1 MIAGATRITPE
12 QELEYREAFQMFD
25 KNGDGCISVNELG
38 TVMRSVGQNPNNEE
52 LQTIINDV
60 DADGNGTL
68 DFQEFC
74 QMMARQIR
82 ETT

>member
-1 MIAGATRITPE
+1 MIAGAARITPE

>member
-1 MIAGATRITPE
+1 
-12 QELEYREAFQMFD
+12 MFD
-25 KNGDGCISVNELG
+25 KNGDGCISVAELG

-68 DFQEFC
+68 DF
-74 QMMARQIR
+74 
-82 ETT
+82 

>member
-1 MIAGATRITPE
+1 MIAGTARITPE

-25 KNGDGCISVNELG
+25 KNGDGCISVAELG
-38 TVMRSVGQNPNNEE
+38 TVMRSVGQNPNNDE

-68 DFQEFC
+68 DF
-74 QMMARQIR
+74 
-82 ETT
+82 

>member
-1 MIAGATRITPE
+1 MISGTARITPE

-52 LQTIINDV
+52 L
-60 DADGNGTL
+60 
-68 DFQEFC
+68 
-74 QMMARQIR
+74 
-82 ETT
+82 

>member
-1 MIAGATRITPE
+1 MIAGAARITPE

-68 DFQEFC
+68 DFHEFC